1 MTNDAARPEADF
13 LTVWSELAYRT
24 VELLTQRQATLTTDD
39 VWRHIDHLPK
49 PSDPRALGPVM
60 LRAQR
65 SGLLARS
72 GSFRT
77 SQHKANHKR
86 PVSVWLAVPA
96 QRLTLTEAAA
106 DAVELRLL

>member
-1 MTNDAARPEADF
+1 MADESRPEADF

-39 VWRHIDHLPK
+39 VWTRIEHLPK
-49 PSDPRALGPVM
+49 PNDPRALGPVM

-65 SGLLARS
+65 NGLLTRS
-72 GSFRT
+72 GSFRV

-86 PVSVWLAVPA
+86 PVAVWLSVPA
-96 QRLTLTEAAA
+96 QHLSLNEP
-106 DAVELRLL
+106 VESLELRLL